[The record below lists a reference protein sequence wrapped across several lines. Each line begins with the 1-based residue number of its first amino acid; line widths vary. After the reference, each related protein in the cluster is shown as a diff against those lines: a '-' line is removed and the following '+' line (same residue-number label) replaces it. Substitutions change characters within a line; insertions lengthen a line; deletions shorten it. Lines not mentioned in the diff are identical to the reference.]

1 MRDYADEA
9 SELDERWEANRCYDS
24 FCHDGIINSDSEGY
38 FESDVRI
45 LFLLKDSWDDF
56 YWVRGGDF
64 TSRGGSCK
72 PKSWKFWRML
82 GMWTSVIDSLAIGDE
97 PDIDD
102 FYEDHNDGGYSLAN
116 VAYVNIKK
124 ELGCSSVDYSVLRG
138 FARRDRDYLNEQ
150 IDLCDPNV
158 IVCCGTYDIYAR
170 YICDGDIPNGSQD
183 EPVWDSVNDRIVI
196 DWCHP
201 SGKFLSPN
209 GNFNEF
215 TEFCQQCASWFQDLS

>member
-1 MRDYADEA
+1 
-9 SELDERWEANRCYDS
+9 
-24 FCHDGIINSDSEGY
+24 
-38 FESDVRI
+38 
-45 LFLLKDSWDDF
+45 
-56 YWVRGGDF
+56 
-64 TSRGGSCK
+64 
-72 PKSWKFWRML
+72 
-82 GMWTSVIDSLAIGDE
+82 MWTSVIDSLAIGDE

>member
-1 MRDYADEA
+1 MSDYVDEA
-9 SELDERWEANRCYDS
+9 NELDERWEGNRNYDS
-24 FCHDGIINSDSEGY
+24 FCHDGIINSDPDDY
-38 FESDVRI
+38 FDSDVRI
-45 LFLLKDSWDDF
+45 LFLLKESYGDF
-56 YWVRGGDF
+56 SWVRGEDF
-64 TSRGGSCK
+64 TSRGGSYAAR
-72 PKSWKFWRML
+72 SSKFWKML
-82 GMWTSVIDSLAIGDE
+82 GMWTSAIDSLAFGDY

-124 ELGCSSVDYSVLRG
+124 ELGCSWSSYADLKR

-150 IDLCDPNV
+150 IDLCDPDV

-170 YICDGDIPNGSQD
+170 HICDGDIPYGSQS
-183 EPVWDSVNDRIVI
+183 EPVWDSVNERIVI

-209 GNFNEF
+209 TNFGEF
-215 TEFCQQCASWFQDLS
+215 VEHCQQCASWFEDLT